1 MQKKYDFVVVGSG
14 IAGMS
19 FALKVAHKGSVALLC
34 KTELTEANTML
45 AQGGISSVTNYI
57 LDNYEKHIEDTL
69 IAGDGIC
76 DPRSTCTRRADT
88 PNFGYCTTKT
98 LPVPRYKTR

>member
-1 MQKKYDFVVVGSG
+1 MRERWVELGG
-14 IAGMS
+14 IGTLIREARKNADEKNVMRTILSASSFFSPIAS
-19 FALKVAHKGSVALLC
+19 FALKVAHKGSVSLLC

-76 DPRSTCTRRADT
+76 DRRAA
-88 PNFGYCTTKT
+88 
-98 LPVPRYKTR
+98 